1 MLYGD
6 FSESS
11 KDKDDP
17 IQITSVEANAFDI
30 AMRYIYGGET
40 DFQDVP
46 TACKVYRFAHEWLLN
61 SLMTAASEFLKNPS
75 PDDVITVHE
84 MYKTFNDHSHSEKL
98 LSIIAA
104 NTSAVLKSA
113 AWLKS
118 TSSTVLEIFKMEY
131 LKVGSEEELFEALF
145 AWGSA
150 DGNTG
155 ETITDE
161 DAIRAKT
168 SDALKLIRFMTIDS
182 DKFGELCNS
191 DCAKLMTEKDRL
203 KVFMSINLS
212 DKRHLPENF
221 SVIQNHR
228 KLNRSDVKI
237 ILIGSSKS
245 VDSDA
250 TVSKNEKSVFTF
262 AIKKCNRF
270 YLRGVQLQCLSQTT
284 KFVHLICKLTQAS
297 SPRVLASVLFKGI
310 NLKSNQNWLHFP
322 IEVHI
327 KENILYTL
335 TVEYFH
341 NDPVPSKTSSNI
353 GQNVFWSDSDLHLI
367 MQNASNTVTDI
378 VGLSFYKS

>member
-1 MLYGD
+1 MSGKTNNKHTSRTSRCKSHPYASMHSEKHGGNRPLSSKSSVDVWPSRTGEILKDELALYTESYFYDCTFEVAFQTTSKVFKCHKLILARASVPFATMLYGD

-150 DGNTG
+150 DGNT
-155 ETITDE
+155 D
-161 DAIRAKT
+161 
-168 SDALKLIRFMTIDS
+168 
-182 DKFGELCNS
+182 
-191 DCAKLMTEKDRL
+191 
-203 KVFMSINLS
+203 
-212 DKRHLPENF
+212 
-221 SVIQNHR
+221 
-228 KLNRSDVKI
+228 
-237 ILIGSSKS
+237 
-245 VDSDA
+245 
-250 TVSKNEKSVFTF
+250 
-262 AIKKCNRF
+262 
-270 YLRGVQLQCLSQTT
+270 
-284 KFVHLICKLTQAS
+284 
-297 SPRVLASVLFKGI
+297 
-310 NLKSNQNWLHFP
+310 
-322 IEVHI
+322 
-327 KENILYTL
+327 
-335 TVEYFH
+335 
-341 NDPVPSKTSSNI
+341 
-353 GQNVFWSDSDLHLI
+353 
-367 MQNASNTVTDI
+367 
-378 VGLSFYKS
+378 